1 MITASHN
8 PECDNGVKLVD
19 PAGEMLEFS
28 WESLATNLANS
39 TDREIPDVLDSII
52 RDFTNIFI
60 RVFDFTSFFPSLLI
74 SFAALKNKQKHILH
88 VKDFFYNIYKS
99 LVVVVLL
106 KAQDVYLWEE
116 IHERLVP
123 PSPTPF

>member
-39 TDREIPDVLDSII
+39 TDQEIPAVLDSII
-52 RDFTNIFI
+52 RDFTNIFLRFI
-60 RVFDFTSFFPSLLI
+60 TLPVLSLR
-74 SFAALKNKQKHILH
+74 
-88 VKDFFYNIYKS
+88 Y
-99 LVVVVLL
+99 
-106 KAQDVYLWEE
+106 
-116 IHERLVP
+116 
-123 PSPTPF
+123 